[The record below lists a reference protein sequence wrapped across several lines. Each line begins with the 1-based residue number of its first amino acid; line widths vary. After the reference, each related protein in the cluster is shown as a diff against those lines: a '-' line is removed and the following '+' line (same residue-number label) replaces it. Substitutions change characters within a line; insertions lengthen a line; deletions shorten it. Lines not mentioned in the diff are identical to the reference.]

1 MKTKLY
7 RDLFTSTI
15 KETRE
20 EVFQRRQ
27 DFVPCQKVENVPS
40 TWRQLHL
47 GTSSLR
53 PVCPAL
59 AALVCLHWLRMLTH
73 SSDATAAATHVISL
87 KEYYVFLPTSAW
99 KGYPL
104 QYSGLEN
111 SMDHIV
117 HGVTKIQH
125 DFHFHFTLRNMGKY
139 HWKQRFTKHLSSNA
153 WPSLI
158 FSKFVLF
165 LF

>member
-1 MKTKLY
+1 MSAQVSVPLAFSIVKKKKKKQQESGWFFVIWKQSY
-7 RDLFTSTI
+7 IDLFTSTI

-87 KEYYVFLPTSAW
+87 KEYYVFLPTSAKRLEIKTDFLEDRLW
-99 KGYPL
+99 
-104 QYSGLEN
+104 GLGEGPFN
-111 SMDHIV
+111 
-117 HGVTKIQH
+117 
-125 DFHFHFTLRNMGKY
+125 Y
-139 HWKQRFTKHLSSNA
+139 
-153 WPSLI
+153 
-158 FSKFVLF
+158 F
-165 LF
+165 LCLLEELPPGP

>member
-1 MKTKLY
+1 MSAQVSVPLAFSIVKKKTKKKKTRIRVILCSMKTKLY

-87 KEYYVFLPTSAW
+87 KECYVFLPTSAKRLEIKTDFLEDRLW
-99 KGYPL
+99 
-104 QYSGLEN
+104 GLGEGPFN
-111 SMDHIV
+111 
-117 HGVTKIQH
+117 
-125 DFHFHFTLRNMGKY
+125 Y
-139 HWKQRFTKHLSSNA
+139 
-153 WPSLI
+153 
-158 FSKFVLF
+158 F
-165 LF
+165 LCLLEELPPGP